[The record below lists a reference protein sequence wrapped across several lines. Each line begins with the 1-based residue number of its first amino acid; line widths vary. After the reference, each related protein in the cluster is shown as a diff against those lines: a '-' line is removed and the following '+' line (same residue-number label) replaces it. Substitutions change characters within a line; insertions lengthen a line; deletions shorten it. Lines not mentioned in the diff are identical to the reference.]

1 MFAKINFHDE
11 FYQKLKLLVLP
22 ITMQQFMLALV
33 SATDAI
39 MLGAVSQ
46 TSLSAVSLAG
56 QIQFVLNLFIS
67 GISAGS
73 GIMAAQYWGKKDAAS
88 IEEVM
93 PIALR
98 TNLIFSGVFTVFAAV
113 APEVL
118 MRIFTSD
125 PALIESGAVYLQ
137 AVSLSYLLC
146 GISQIYLI
154 LLKNTGYA
162 TVSSRISCTAV
173 VVNII
178 CNAILIY
185 GLLGLPALGIQGAAY
200 ATVIARLVEL
210 VWSYL
215 ETKQSGRVQII
226 WKKMF
231 HAADA
236 VLTKDFWR
244 YTMPVLGAAL
254 VWGIAY
260 VSYSVIMGHMGSDAV
275 AANSITTIAKNMLSC
290 LIRGVSG
297 GAGVLIGNL
306 LGAGELDKAK
316 VYGGRLT
323 RMAIVVGM
331 TTGGLLMLISPL
343 IVRFAPLSEICSIC

>member
-1 MFAKINFHDE
+1 
-11 FYQKLKLLVLP
+11 
-22 ITMQQFMLALV
+22 
-33 SATDAI
+33 
-39 MLGAVSQ
+39 
-46 TSLSAVSLAG
+46 
-56 QIQFVLNLFIS
+56 
-67 GISAGS
+67 
-73 GIMAAQYWGKKDAAS
+73 
-88 IEEVM
+88 
-93 PIALR
+93 
-98 TNLIFSGVFTVFAAV
+98 
-113 APEVL
+113 

-125 PALIESGAVYLQ
+125 PALIESGAVYLR

-200 ATVIARLVEL
+200 ATVAARLVEL
-210 VWSYL
+210 IWSYL

-231 HAADA
+231 RAADA

-244 YTMPVLGAAL
+244 YTTPVLGAAL

-290 LIRGVSG
+290 PVS
-297 GAGVLIGNL
+297 
-306 LGAGELDKAK
+306 
-316 VYGGRLT
+316 YTHLT
-323 RMAIVVGM
+323 LP
-331 TTGGLLMLISPL
+331 TTPY
-343 IVRFAPLSEICSIC
+343 V